1 MLTQQVTTFIW
12 YLLPCMTPLAIAILL
27 LVFGE
32 PRIERRGKLLV
43 VEKDRRK
50 QVAISISIYQTLVGL
65 IAWLPAGFPW
75 WWMEIAFLLPT
86 ALFWNTP
93 LLFRLTADR
102 TKRTVLFERQRN
114 VKPER
119 SSLQLG
125 SRILIAAEEIRTG
138 DDDEELPE
146 YAVYISNNSMLT
158 NVMVT
163 SFSQATRIADALN
176 EYFSHEGTSPT
187 EATLPHS
194 R

>member
-12 YLLPCMTPLAIAILL
+12 YLLPCMAPLIVAILL

-32 PRIERRGKLLV
+32 PRIERRGEFLV

-50 QVAISISIYQTLVGL
+50 HVAFSISIYQTLVGF

-102 TKRTVLFERQRN
+102 SERTLLFERQQN
-114 VKPER
+114 FKPER
-119 SSLQLG
+119 SGLKFG

-138 DDDEELPE
+138 NDKEPPR
-146 YAVYISNNSMLT
+146 YAVSISNNSMLT
-158 NVMVT
+158 HIMVA

-176 EYFSHEGTSPT
+176 AYFLHEGTSPT
-187 EATLPHS
+187 EAAVPHS
-194 R
+194 S